1 MSVAEQILVVL
12 FPLSLLPIEVMVEV
26 LGEVKLRAHLQ
37 GGEAQLLHT
46 VGAHPRRL
54 FDGRLS
60 SCRRLI
66 WPIGGCSKL

>member
-37 GGEAQLLHT
+37 G
-46 VGAHPRRL
+46 
-54 FDGRLS
+54 
-60 SCRRLI
+60 
-66 WPIGGCSKL
+66 